1 MLFSEAL
8 FNLLFASDI
17 EEMLISVFPC
27 YDKSHLHKFMGI
39 LPIYCFSLPIY
50 HSDTMPILHFVLPE
64 INFQFLEAEY
74 LPPKVANL
82 YDKILMKLFFTSS
95 CLLKLHFQCHLFVF
109 LALVSEH
116 L

>member
-82 YDKILMKLFFTSS
+82 YAKILMKFFLH
-95 CLLKLHFQCHLFVF
+95 LLVY
-109 LALVSEH
+109 
-116 L
+116 